1 MKKISRLLCLLLAVC
16 MVLSVAACGK
26 SDNVNSDPTQSELTE
41 QVESEAQTESKT
53 EETGSSDEKE
63 NSKSDDSSS
72 KSKTSSQSSK
82 PKTSSQASTPKTSS
96 QSSKPKTSSQAST
109 PKTSQSSKTSD
120 DAQSTTVSASGS
132 WQNVLKTLP
141 KELRGT
147 TIEIFHWNPL
157 SELPNGKNVINKFQQ
172 QTGIKVNWKVAS
184 YDNYDVELQARIAAN
199 KSPDIVLFQWMNSN
213 RVKLCQPVSE
223 VGFDFSNSDWD
234 SEVLKYYTVKGKT
247 YAVNMEGTYLNRPS
261 AIFYNKSLIEKYDY
275 EDPYTLWKQGQWTE
289 SKFMEMCEDFKRTVN
304 GPAWS
309 ASKWDVWALL
319 LGLQSEI
326 SYKDGVYGNNL
337 KDPKAI
343 AAWQRGAELNQ
354 SGLIDTSWDTNG
366 FEAGKYLF
374 FDTSLMYTRTTQP
387 YFSTLKSSGT
397 LGVVPF
403 FTIDGQSEQYQLM
416 SEYEAYG
423 FAKGA
428 KNAMGAAY
436 FLRYYLDPA
445 SYDAKTFFCSDEAR
459 EVYEYAMKQPNR
471 TMHNRYPLG
480 SGNSTSPIHDVRL
493 ALQQATPAQ
502 IPTLLNQYVN
512 VVDAAVEDLN
522 KRLNELP

>member
-1 MKKISRLLCLLLAVC
+1 MKILSRVLCIVLCLGI
-16 MVLSVAACGK
+16 MLSATACG
-26 SDNVNSDPTQSELTE
+26 STGATDSTSVS
-41 QVESEAQTESKT
+41 TESGT
-53 EETGSSDEKE
+53 EVVSSDESAA
-63 NSKSDDSSS
+63 NDSQ
-72 KSKTSSQSSK
+72 TSQA
-82 PKTSSQASTPKTSS
+82 SSQASQSSSQKASSSQAAS
-96 QSSKPKTSSQAST
+96 QSSGSKPTQ
-109 PKTSQSSKTSD
+109 
-120 DAQSTTVSASGS
+120 QSTTVDASGS
-132 WQNVLKTLP
+132 WQNVLKSLP
-141 KELRGT
+141 SNLRGT
-147 TIEIFHWNPL
+147 TIEVFHWNPA
-157 SELPNGKNVINKFQQ
+157 SELPDGANVIKKFQQ

-184 YDNYDVELQARIAAN
+184 YDNYDVELQARVAAG

-213 RVKLCQPVSE
+213 RVKLCQPVTD
-223 VGFDFSNSDWD
+223 VGFNFSNSDWD
-234 SEVLKYYTVKGKT
+234 KELMSYYTIKGKT
-247 YAVNMEGTYLNRPS
+247 YAVNMNGTYLNRPS
-261 AIFYNKSLIEKYDY
+261 AILYNKTLIEKYDY
-275 EDPYTLWKQGQWTE
+275 EDPYTLWKQGKWTE

-326 SYKDGVYGNNL
+326 SYKDGKYGNNL
-337 KDPKAI
+337 RDKKAVT
-343 AAWQRGAELNQ
+343 AWQRGAELIQ

-374 FDTSLMYTRTTQP
+374 FDTSMMYTRTTQP
-387 YFSTLKSSGT
+387 YFSTLKSAGT

-403 FTIDGQSEQYQLM
+403 FKLDGQTEQYQLM

-428 KNAMGAAY
+428 KNATGAAF

-445 SYDAKTFFCSDEAR
+445 SYNAKTFFCTQEAK

-471 TMHNRYPLG
+471 IMHNRYPLG

-502 IPTLLNQYVN
+502 IPTLLNTYMP